1 MQHIFPQH
9 AHDVFNG
16 VPLVYP
22 REIDDACE
30 RIRDATDGLGVDEEV
45 LVNVLG
51 SLSASD
57 RSLLIYRYKDL
68 YREELKDTLSR
79 ETVGDSR
86 FLLLLLTMPLPEA
99 EAFVLN
105 MATSGSG
112 TKERLLYPILLGRTN
127 EELSMLKSTYYYIFN
142 KDLTWLMRSDLS
154 GDYRAVILLALEK
167 LQSTYDPEIHTY
179 EKAKTDAVKLYD
191 AGEGRW
197 GTDEISFVRIL
208 FSSPREHLVLI
219 NDIYK
224 KKYVSDLE
232 EAVRNEF
239 SGYAMEALVFY
250 VRLALEPDAAI
261 ADHFE
266 CMMKGLGTDKKGLST
281 AVIRYHWMQPRVEKA
296 YEKLQGRSLEERI
309 RTDMDANYGDLL
321 VTLLHTPPSAT
332 ATTTSIGHGCSR
344 TNCHNSS
351 MELESES

>member
-9 AHDVFNG
+9 AHDVFHS

-22 REIDDACE
+22 RDIDDACE
-30 RIRDATDGLGVDEEV
+30 RIRNATDGLGVDEKV
-45 LVNVLG
+45 LVDE
-51 SLSASD
+51 LSALSTSD
-57 RSLLIYRYKDL
+57 RLLLIYRYKDL

-79 ETVGDSR
+79 DTVGDSR

-105 MATSGSG
+105 VATSGSG
-112 TKERLLYPILLGRTN
+112 TKERLLYPIILGRTN

-142 KDLTWLMRSDLS
+142 KDLTWLMRSELS
-154 GDYRAVILLALEK
+154 GDYREVILLALER
-167 LQSTYDPEIHTY
+167 LQVAYDPETHTY
-179 EKAKTDAVKLYD
+179 AKAKADAIKLYD

-197 GTDEISFVRIL
+197 GTDETTFIRIL
-208 FSSPREHLVLI
+208 FSSPREHLVLV

-232 EAVRNEF
+232 EAVRAEF
-239 SGYAMEALVFY
+239 SGYATEALVFY

-266 CMMKGLGTDKKGLST
+266 RMMKGLGTDEKGLSA
-281 AVIRYHWMQPRVEKA
+281 AVIRYHWMQPRVEA
-296 YEKLQGRSLEERI
+296 LYEKLYGRSLEERI
-309 RTDMDANYGDLL
+309 RTDTDANYGDLL
-321 VTLLHTPPSAT
+321 VTLLHIPTD
-332 ATTTSIGHGCSR
+332 GDGGD
-344 TNCHNSS
+344 SS
-351 MELESES
+351 DKNEPEAAS